1 MICSDNILRDYG
13 LGSINVDE
21 NIKVDSKPI
30 LLKKY
35 EVSGSGSYT
44 DFQVSADINTENICL
59 QHNSNFLP
67 YFYFDK
73 ENKLWF
79 KISFTNTANFF
90 LYFPKQNTS
99 NADNV
104 FEIFDDFNSSSLDTS
119 KWSIDSDI
127 SYSISNSIITVSL
140 IGGSSGQYHGLHS
153 ANMLNDNTIMVIKAR
168 AVFDSTYDQ
177 VGIHTW
183 ANSDLYSGDYR
194 YTNYYIYKYGGT
206 EKIMY
211 RNNTDYIDL
220 INPYDDSKWTIG
232 TLYMKNGTSRLVI
245 NYDGSD
251 YDSSDFTP
259 VTSGDYYIKISTSWD
274 AVSTDGKIDYIYV
287 RKYNSTEPSV
297 SLITT
302 RRI

>member
-30 LLKKY
+30 LLKVYK
-35 EVSGSGSYT
+35 VSGSGSYT

-90 LYFPKQNTS
+90 LYFPKQDTS
-99 NADNV
+99 DADNV

-119 KWSIDSDI
+119 KWSIDSDV
-127 SYSISNSIITVSL
+127 SYSISNSQLHIGL
-140 IGGSSGQYHGLHS
+140 IGGSSGQLHGLHS
-153 ANMLNDNTIMVIKAR
+153 VNSFNENTIMVIKVKAT
-168 AVFDSTYDQ
+168 FNETYEQ
-177 VGIHTW
+177 AGIHSW
-183 ANSDLYSGDYR
+183 ASSDFYNWDYR
-194 YTNYYIYKYGGT
+194 YTNYYIHKYGGT

-211 RNNTDYIDL
+211 RSGDGNYYDL

-232 TLYMKNGTSRLVI
+232 TLYMKNGTSRTVI
-245 NYDGSD
+245 NYNGSD
-251 YDSSDFTP
+251 YDSGDYTP
-259 VTSGDYYIKISTSWD
+259 VASGNYYIKISSDWEW
-274 AVSTDGKIDYIYV
+274 VNVTDTDIDYIYI
-287 RKYNSTEPSV
+287 RK
-297 SLITT
+297 IF
-302 RRI
+302 

>member
-1 MICSDNILRDYG
+1 MICSDNILRDHG

-21 NIKVDSKPI
+21 NIKVDSKPN
-30 LLKKY
+30 LLKVY

-194 YTNYYIYKYGGT
+194 YTNYYLHKYGGT